1 VYLSFSL
8 SALNCAEESHDRP
21 VIRLPRI
28 SPIERIA
35 IGLRHTLI
43 AALGLASLALP
54 SGCGGACGPEDRVYL
69 VRAPDA
75 QTQMLIDACA
85 DPLRMDCLPLCERL
99 RGMSF
104 SPDPIV
110 HCELHRG
117 VDGYS
122 EVHVQWR
129 LSCL

>member
-1 VYLSFSL
+1 M
-8 SALNCAEESHDRP
+8 
-21 VIRLPRI
+21 
-28 SPIERIA
+28 SPIMRFA
-35 IGLRHTLI
+35 TRLKTALI
-43 AALGLASLALP
+43 AALGLASLAMP

-104 SPDPIV
+104 SPAPIV

-129 LSCL
+129 QECL

>member
-1 VYLSFSL
+1 M
-8 SALNCAEESHDRP
+8 
-21 VIRLPRI
+21 
-28 SPIERIA
+28 SPIKRIA
-35 IGLRHTLI
+35 RRFRTPLI

-69 VRAPDA
+69 VRSPDA

-85 DPLRMDCLPLCERL
+85 DPLRMDCLPLCEKL
-99 RGMSF
+99 RGTSF
-104 SPDPIV
+104 SPEPIV
-110 HCELHRG
+110 HCELHQA

-129 LSCL
+129 EGCL